1 MRGTDFMETASQN
14 QLVVLGLN
22 QKRAT
27 LALRESLSFPPCD
40 VPASLEAMLQV
51 VPEAAILSTCHRVE
65 LYAAVPDARKAQAD
79 LKRFWARDRG
89 VTIGDFE
96 PHVYYLTGRRAVEHL
111 FAVASG
117 LDSAIIGEPQILGQV
132 REVLRLGMERRSMGA
147 VLSALFRQAIVCG
160 KRARTETAIGR
171 NAASVSYA
179 AVELAR
185 QAFGDLKNS
194 RVLLI
199 GAGKMGE
206 LSAKHLQAKGVSNI
220 RVIGRTM
227 ARAHRLALQCGSAVA
242 PDELED
248 ALQDRDIVIS
258 CTSAPHHVIRKEM
271 IERVMRQRRRRTLFL
286 VDIAVPRDVD
296 PAVAEVPGVRL
307 YNIDDLESA
316 VAANMKER
324 QAEAR
329 KVTPIIEEEVAGFEA
344 WLKTLAVTPAIR
356 ALREHA
362 ESIRREELA
371 RTSSVLDRLSD
382 DDRRRIEALTL
393 AIEKKLLHQP
403 IALLRAEAAAG
414 NGQKTA
420 EAFRR
425 FFALDAAVPSTAGD
439 VLAAS
444 EGPDVAVEAA
454 SRKTGRRRS
463 LLHIALPPDTYL
475 PTHE

>member
-1 MRGTDFMETASQN
+1 MMEAAVHN
-14 QLVVLGLN
+14 QLVVLGLS

-40 VPASLEAMLQV
+40 VPASLEAMLGG
-51 VPEAAILSTCHRVE
+51 VPEGAILSTCHRVE
-65 LYAAVPDARKAQAD
+65 LYATVPDVRKAQAD

-89 VTIGDFE
+89 VAIGDFE
-96 PHVYYLTGRRAVEHL
+96 PHIYYLTGRRAVEHL

-132 REVLRLGMERRSMGA
+132 REVLRLGMEQRSMGA
-147 VLSALFRQAIVCG
+147 ILSALFRQAIVCG

-171 NAASVSYA
+171 NAVSVSYA

-185 QAFGDLKNS
+185 QAFGDLTNA
-194 RVLLI
+194 RVLLV

-242 PDELED
+242 TDELEN
-248 ALQDRDIVIS
+248 AIQDCDIVIS
-258 CTSAPHHVIRKEM
+258 CTSAPHHVIRKEV
-271 IERVMRQRRRRTLFL
+271 IERIMPRRRRTLFL
-286 VDIAVPRDVD
+286 LDIAVPRDVD
-296 PAVAEVPGVRL
+296 PAVAEVPGVCL

-329 KVTPIIEEEVAGFEA
+329 RVAPIIEEEVAGFEA
-344 WLKTLAVTPAIR
+344 WLATLAVAPAIR
-356 ALREHA
+356 ALRERA
-362 ESIRREELA
+362 ELIRREELA

-382 DDRRRIEALTL
+382 EDRRRIEALTL

-414 NGQKTA
+414 NGHKTA
-420 EAFRR
+420 EAFLR
-425 FFALDAAVPSTAGD
+425 FFSLDAAVPSAAGD
-439 VLAAS
+439 VLAAND
-444 EGPDVAVEAA
+444 PDVASEEVRTSRYIPTHAA
-454 SRKTGRRRS
+454 RTGR
-463 LLHIALPPDTYL
+463 YL
-475 PTHE
+475 SGRFVV

>member
-1 MRGTDFMETASQN
+1 METASQN